1 MNTKNLTSPECLV
14 HNSDDQTHLKPF
26 KLAGVIVLGSV
37 NSQQKCTQC
46 KKKFV
51 AKSFDSE
58 GFLCANGCGTRPTR
72 YYLVLKAFGIKDM
85 FTDPRTNEVFKTHCH
100 AFSTL
105 NAINRDYLDAKRN
118 RARFKVENWVPDE
131 IAAKQ
136 IKTICAQRLEVLRKE
151 VEKNKKSKTRLHNM
165 TYALGFIVAFFGDR
179 DIKQIDEVEIEK
191 FYLTLIEKPLMSCR
205 VEKNDNTTAP
215 IKTLSSRYIKDIMDA
230 LRSLFFRY
238 RPNDLPK
245 FPVFDIEP
253 AVQKQILGVQREM
266 ALMLHLPHRHG
277 YRLAIEVLLQT
288 GMHINEV
295 RAPRRGDLVDGIIIV
310 NKAIA
315 DDGRPKNKRKSGGE
329 VFAKVTTDLWNRLQ
343 EHVQGKK
350 SNDLIFTIDGEKPL
364 GEGRLYKVL
373 QKACADAGVEPIS
386 LQMASR
392 HSTAT
397 RIKRKHD
404 EEAYAEIEEVLGHE
418 NKNTGKEHYIVPPVY
433 TKN

>member
-1 MNTKNLTSPECLV
+1 MCR
-14 HNSDDQTHLKPF
+14 
-26 KLAGVIVLGSV
+26 G
-37 NSQQKCTQC
+37 
-46 KKKFV
+46 KK
-51 AKSFDSE
+51 
-58 GFLCANGCGTRPTR
+58 
-72 YYLVLKAFGIKDM
+72 
-85 FTDPRTNEVFKTHCH
+85 
-100 AFSTL
+100 
-105 NAINRDYLDAKRN
+105 NRDT
-118 RARFKVENWVPDE
+118 E
-131 IAAKQ
+131 
-136 IKTICAQRLEVLRKE
+136 
-151 VEKNKKSKTRLHNM
+151 
-165 TYALGFIVAFFGDR
+165 G
-179 DIKQIDEVEIEK
+179 
-191 FYLTLIEKPLMSCR
+191 
-205 VEKNDNTTAP
+205 P

-230 LRSLFFRY
+230 LSSLFLRY

-245 FPVFDIEP
+245 FPVFDVEP

-266 ALMLHLPHRHG
+266 ALMDKIPQRHG
-277 YRLAIEVLLQT
+277 YRLAIEILLQT

-295 RAPRRGDLVDGIIIV
+295 RAQRRGDLVDGVIIV

-315 DDGRPKNKRKSGGE
+315 DDGRTKYKRKSGGE

-350 SNDLIFTIDGEKPL
+350 SSDLIFTIDGDNPL

-404 EEAYAEIEEVLGHE
+404 EEAYAEIEETLGHE
-418 NKNTGKEHYIVPPVY
+418 NRNTGKEHYIVPPTF